1 MSKPRKY
8 RKMPVVIEAMQWDG
22 TEESAFSIIDWAN
35 PVSGSIN
42 YWSASDTPSSELV
55 IATLEGDMIARVGDY
70 IICGVQGE
78 YYPCKPGIFAETYEE
93 ADNVE

>member
-1 MSKPRKY
+1 MSGPRKY

-22 TEESAFSIIDWAN
+22 TEESAFEIIYWAN

-55 IATLEGDMIARVGDY
+55 IPTLEGDMIAREGDY

-78 YYPCKPGIFAETYEE
+78 YYPCKPGIFAATYKGEN
-93 ADNVE
+93 NVE